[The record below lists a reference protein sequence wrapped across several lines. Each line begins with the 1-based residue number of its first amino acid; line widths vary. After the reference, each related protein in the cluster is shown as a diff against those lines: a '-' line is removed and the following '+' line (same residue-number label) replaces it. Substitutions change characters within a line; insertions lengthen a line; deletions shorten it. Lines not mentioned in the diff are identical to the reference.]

1 MPQTISLVR
10 GTATI
15 SSANGTN
22 SVTLFTNS
30 ASGIATRVIVNQ
42 LTVTSN
48 QSSITSYGTSLSFF
62 NSGSGTAESIIG
74 GVYSHQAQQR
84 LTVTPSQS
92 LSGFGSANNSGS
104 ISVGGTLAGG
114 RDFFQQP
121 TPAGTNYNICP
132 INFWIGPSDVI
143 LAKVQWYSGSGKS
156 INPASV
162 TIAYSFT
169 LIRES

>member
-1 MPQTISLVR
+1 MAQTISLVR

-15 SSANGTN
+15 ATANGTN
-22 SVTLFTNS
+22 VVTLFTNS

-42 LTVTSN
+42 LTVTS
-48 QSSITSYGTSLSFF
+48 SSLSTTATGTSLSLF

-74 GVYSHQAQQR
+74 GAYSYQSQNR

-92 LSGFGSANNSGS
+92 LSGFGGASASGTLA
-104 ISVGGTLAGG
+104 VGGTLAGG

-121 TPAGTNYNICP
+121 TTSGNNYNICP
-132 INFWIGPSDVI
+132 TNFWIGPSDI
-143 LAKVQWYSGSGKS
+143 IRAKSQWYATSGKS
-156 INPASV
+156 NVPQSV

-169 LIRES
+169 LITES